1 VSVFSVRVSKPLS
14 VDTDLTVSIYTEQT
28 PTRAAVKSEQVLC
41 IETAAVDNGF
51 FSDKE
56 VGRVSADAY
65 LHYGRPAAGSVTL
78 LSIHS
83 SSQTGRFTSASDHPQ
98 SIRRL
103 RSFCIVIPLKQHFL
117 PINPEFAELVT
128 FVLI

>member
-1 VSVFSVRVSKPLS
+1 MSVFSVGVSKPLS

-56 VGRVSADAY
+56 VGRVSADAF

-78 LSIHS
+78 LSI
-83 SSQTGRFTSASDHPQ
+83 
-98 SIRRL
+98 RL
-103 RSFCIVIPLKQHFL
+103 HKLDVLRVLPTTHTRYGIYVLSVLLFRSNNISYRLIPSL
-117 PINPEFAELVT
+117 PN
-128 FVLI
+128 